1 MTGFRS
7 QKAKEVTKAVT
18 ELIGLDRGQF
28 TQIAMLAQGDFM
40 KLLFS
45 KLRSGAKFS
54 GKFSYQTVSCISGEN
69 ENASGRLQ
77 EQYEDVSKSILQYM
91 KDISCDEDDVLTA
104 DVKRSVRAK
113 RWFMRTRF
121 WNFWKL

>member
-1 MTGFRS
+1 M
-7 QKAKEVTKAVT
+7 T

-45 KLRSGAKFS
+45 KTEERSKIFREIFHTRPYLAFQEKM
-54 GKFSYQTVSCISGEN
+54 K
-69 ENASGRLQ
+69 NASGRLQ

-91 KDISCDEDDVLTA
+91 KDISCDEDDVLAA
-104 DVKRSVRAK
+104 DVKKIQIGRASC
-113 RWFMRTRF
+113 RERV
-121 WNFWKL
+121 